1 MAMGTLISISEKLW
15 DTSFWHT
22 LDIKMPIDDA
32 ETVVIL
38 SYTV

>member
-1 MAMGTLISISEKLW
+1 MAMGTLIKMSEKLW

-22 LDIKMPIDDA
+22 LEMKIPMDEA
-32 ETVVIL
+32 ETVAML